1 MKRWSTRKFFN
12 FLIEY
17 NFSAPQYI
25 TFVVYLKMGLVN
37 NFKKLTLFTFST
49 HSVVR
54 CAIYLST
61 CRLLSKLSLNRNLYL
76 CLCTRLVRF
85 LEVPSD
91 MSHIFSFL
99 LSFKDFPFFW
109 NNGSYYGSYFLIK
122 FLYLYAEYFVKKLR
136 ANRTWIYFEQ
146 FEYVWTFYIQW
157 LL

>member
-1 MKRWSTRKFFN
+1 
-12 FLIEY
+12 
-17 NFSAPQYI
+17 
-25 TFVVYLKMGLVN
+25 MGLVN
-37 NFKKLTLFTFST
+37 NFKRLTLFTFSA

-85 LEVPSD
+85 LEVHSD

-109 NNGSYYGSYFLIK
+109 NNGSYYGSYFFNKVSVSVCRILCKEASRKSNVNLFCTIRI
-122 FLYLYAEYFVKKLR
+122 FLNVLYPVAVI
-136 ANRTWIYFEQ
+136 IY
-146 FEYVWTFYIQW
+146 
-157 LL
+157 